1 MLDLIRQKKESIIIK
16 AVFVIIVLSFVGT
29 MFLVWGKGGSGLGGP
44 LAYAARVNRQKISLE
59 EFQNAYQRIRN
70 MYQQIYGQSIS
81 PEMEK
86 ALGLK
91 KAALNSLI
99 DRVLIMK
106 EADRMGITASR
117 DEVSGVIA
125 AMPMFQK
132 DGAFNF
138 DLYQQL
144 LKSNRI
150 TAKDFE
156 EGQQQELI
164 LRKTRQAIINRV
176 AVSDQEA
183 LNLYKKENEKI
194 VLDYLSYGPSDVM
207 GEIRPTEAEL
217 QEYLRKNQDQFKTAE
232 KAAISYVLIEPSS
245 LAARV
250 TLAEEEIQTFYQ
262 KNIDRWQGK
271 DGILPLAQVRE
282 QVRGE
287 ALKQKT
293 GRQAFEL
300 AADTLFKNI
309 KTGDI
314 NLIAAKLHLK
324 PQQTVLFAANTPP
337 TALVGEAALLKKAFE
352 LKQGE
357 LGGPVETGR
366 GIYIIKVRERVPSQ
380 VRPLS
385 EIRGEVEQRFKASR
399 AIELARKK
407 GEQAAAQL
415 AAKKP
420 LTCQSSASFGF
431 SAKGD
436 VPSIGNSPD
445 LMEAAFR
452 LTTTAPAAPA
462 PFRVGDRWYAIRL
475 KSRSE
480 APRGEFDRT
489 KEAIKQRMLPKK
501 QEEALAAWIKQLRSK
516 AKIEINQALVAE
528 K

>member
-16 AVFVIIVLSFVGT
+16 AVFIIIVLSFVGT
-29 MFLVWGKGGSGLGGP
+29 MFLVWGKGSDGSGRQ
-44 LAYAARVNRQKISLE
+44 LAYAAKVNRQKISLE
-59 EFQNAYQRIRN
+59 EFQNTYQRIRN

-106 EADRMGITASR
+106 EADKMGITASK
-117 DEVSGVIA
+117 DEVSGAIA

-132 DGAFNF
+132 EGAFNF

-150 TAKDFE
+150 TAKEFE
-156 EGQQQELI
+156 EGQEQELI

-176 AVSDQEA
+176 RVSDQEA
-183 LNLYKKENEKI
+183 LNLYKKENDTIALE
-194 VLDYLSYGPSDVM
+194 YLSYGPSEVM

-217 QEYLRKNQDQFKTAE
+217 KEYLRKNQDQFKTAE
-232 KAAISYVLIEPSS
+232 KAAISYVLIDPSTHAS
-245 LAARV
+245 GV
-250 TLAEEEIQTFYQ
+250 TLSEEEIQAFYQ

-271 DGILPLAQVRE
+271 DGLLPLAQVRE
-282 QVRGE
+282 RVRAE

-293 GRQAFEL
+293 ARQVFEL

-309 KTGDI
+309 KSGDI
-314 NLIAAKLHLK
+314 NLIAARLHLK
-324 PQQTVLFAANTPP
+324 PQQTPLFSATTPP
-337 TALVGEAALLKKAFE
+337 PAVAGETALIRKAFE

-366 GIYIIKVRERVPSQ
+366 GIYIIKAVQRVPSQ
-380 VRPLS
+380 VRPLN
-385 EIRGEVEQRFKASR
+385 EIRGEVEQRFKADR
-399 AIELARKK
+399 AVTLARAKA
-407 GEQAAAQL
+407 EQAAGQL
-415 AAKKP
+415 VAKKP
-420 LTCQSSASFGF
+420 LPLQSTASFGF
-431 SAKGD
+431 SARGD
-436 VPSIGNSPD
+436 VPSVGNSPE

-452 LTTTAPAAPA
+452 LTTASPAAPA
-462 PFRVGDRWYAIRL
+462 PFKVGDRWYAIRL

-489 KEAIKQRMLPKK
+489 KEAIKQRMLPRK
-501 QEEALAAWIKQLRSK
+501 QEEALAAWLKQLRSK

>member
-1 MLDLIRQKKESIIIK
+1 MLDLIRQKKQSVIIK
-16 AVFVIIVLSFVGT
+16 AVFVVIVLSFVGT
-29 MFLVWGKGGSGLGGP
+29 MFLVWGKGSDGSGRP
-44 LAYAARVNRQKISLE
+44 LAYAAKVNRHKIPLE

-70 MYQQIYGQSIS
+70 MYQQIYGQSIP

-106 EADRMGITASR
+106 EADRMGITASKE
-117 DEVSGVIA
+117 EVSAAIA

-132 DGAFNF
+132 EGAFNF

-156 EGQQQELI
+156 EGQEQELI
-164 LRKTRQAIINRV
+164 LKKTRQAIVTRV
-176 AVSDQEA
+176 TVSDQEA
-183 LNLYKKENEKI
+183 LERYKKENDKI
-194 VLDYLSYGPSDVM
+194 VLEYLSYGPSDVM

-217 QEYLRKNQDQFKTAE
+217 KEYLQKNQDQFKTVE
-232 KAAISYVLIEPSS
+232 KAAISYVLLDPAS

-250 TLAEEEIQTFYQ
+250 TISEEEIQAFYQ

-271 DGILPLAQVRE
+271 DGILPLAEVRE
-282 QVRGE
+282 RVRGE
-287 ALKQKT
+287 ALKQK
-293 GRQAFEL
+293 GARQAFEL

-309 KTGDI
+309 KSGDI
-314 NLIAAKLHLK
+314 NLIAAKLHLR
-324 PQQTVLFAANTPP
+324 PQE
-337 TALVGEAALLKKAFE
+337 TALFSADAPPPPLAGESALIKKIFD

-366 GIYIIKVRERVPSQ
+366 GIYIVKARQRVPSQ
-380 VRPLS
+380 VRPLN
-385 EIRGEVEQRFKASR
+385 EIRGEVEQRFREAR
-399 AIELARKK
+399 AVELARTKA
-407 GEQAAAQL
+407 EQAAAQL

-420 LTCQSSASFGF
+420 LSCQSSASFGF
-431 SAKGD
+431 SAKGE

-452 LTTTAPAAPA
+452 LTASAPAATA
-462 PFRVGDRWYAIRL
+462 PFKVGNRWYAIRL

-489 KEAIKQRMLPKK
+489 KEAIRQGMLPKK
-501 QEEALAAWIKQLRSK
+501 QEEALTAWIKRLRSG